1 MTKRMSIAAL
11 AALAVIFSTPS
22 IGQTQPSLAE
32 FYKAKGVTIIVGSGP
47 SGGYDTY
54 ARLMARH
61 WSRHIPGNPTIIVQL
76 MPGAG
81 GIIAHNHVSQKAAKD
96 GSVIAATRTALLVEP
111 LVDGGKATKYDPRTD
126 NWIGNIAEQRLA
138 CFVWHTS
145 PVKTLED
152 AMQREVIIAASAAA
166 SNSATLPI
174 IINTMFGTKFKVV
187 SGYVTE
193 AVRLALERGEADGIC
208 NSHANVKVT
217 DPDWIEHNR
226 VRFLIQMGFKPDPN
240 IPEVPTATKY
250 IKNDE
255 DRLVIEFMEARQIMG
270 RPYVAP
276 PGVPEDR
283 LATLRSTFLATL
295 KDPALLADA
304 QKGGLEVEPSDHK
317 AMETLIAKT
326 YALPPHIIK
335 RASDLLTG
343 AEKTAEEGHSV
354 KKK

>member
-1 MTKRMSIAAL
+1 MKKWMSIAAL
-11 AALAVIFSTPS
+11 AAVVLTISVPS
-22 IGQTQPSLAE
+22 RGQTQPSVAE
-32 FYKAKGVTIIVGSGP
+32 FYKSKGLTIIVGSGP

-61 WSRHIPGNPTIIVQL
+61 WGRHIPGNPNIIVQL

-81 GIIAHNHVSQKAAKD
+81 GIIAHNHLSQRAAKD

-145 PVKTLED
+145 PVKSLED
-152 AMQREVIIAASAAA
+152 VMQREVIIAASAAA

-187 SGYVTE
+187 SGYATE
-193 AVRLALERGEADGIC
+193 AIRLALERGEAEGLC
-208 NSHANVKVT
+208 NSYANVKVT
-217 DPDWIEHNR
+217 DPDWINNNR
-226 VRFLIQMGFKPDPN
+226 VRFLIQMGFKPDSN

-250 IKNDE
+250 IKTEE
-255 DRLVIEFMEARQIMG
+255 DRLIIEFMEARQIMG
-270 RPYVAP
+270 RPFVAP
-276 PGVPEDR
+276 PGVPVDR
-283 LATLRSTFLATL
+283 LGILRSSFHLAL
-295 KDPALLADA
+295 ADKALLADA
-304 QKGGLEVEPSDHK
+304 LKSGLEVEPSDHR
-317 AMETLIAKT
+317 AMEQLIAKT

-343 AEKTAEEGHSV
+343 AEKAAEAGPTV
-354 KKK
+354 QKK